1 MFDKFADRHIGTS
14 SNSKD
19 LKEMLDVI
27 GVKSVEELISQ
38 VIPQSIRLKKPLDLP
53 KEGMS
58 EYEFAAHIRGN
69 TLLDASGKPRM
80 YEVFNFGKY
89 KGWGVADVLHK
100 DPGYYSWMLSSD
112 FTFNTKQVLTRI
124 RLREFNNR

>member
-38 VIPQSIRLKKPLDLP
+38 VIPLSLI
-53 KEGMS
+53 
-58 EYEFAAHIRGN
+58 HI
-69 TLLDASGKPRM
+69 
-80 YEVFNFGKY
+80 
-89 KGWGVADVLHK
+89 
-100 DPGYYSWMLSSD
+100 
-112 FTFNTKQVLTRI
+112 
-124 RLREFNNR
+124 